1 MTTSSRMRRLCD
13 LRRSVE
19 QNEASRLG
27 SAEAALQRLD
37 DALEQARIRKGRGR
51 ALVEES
57 ARTGETQDRVAGLE
71 EIACAIR
78 KYKALML
85 RKRYAQEEVQRIRER
100 YLEKRTERC
109 QAETLLRAALER
121 EENAAQ
127 RRSQAALDEWHRML
141 RARPTRDGIED
152 GQSDTPGRT

>member
-1 MTTSSRMRRLCD
+1 MQRLCD
-13 LRRSVE
+13 LRRSIE

-37 DALEQARIRKGRGR
+37 DALGQAQIRKGRGR
-51 ALVEES
+51 ALIEES
-57 ARTGETQDRVAGLE
+57 ARTGETRDRVAGVE

-78 KYKALML
+78 QYKALML
-85 RKRYAQEEVQRIRER
+85 RKRYAQEEVQRIRKQ
-100 YLEKRTERC
+100 YFEKRTERC

-141 RARPTRDGIED
+141 RARPTRDGLED
-152 GQSDTPGRT
+152 CQSETPART